1 MNRLL
6 ITSFALLILL
16 LTGCV
21 SHHNIRSGG
30 LNVVNTQ
37 LPNNHLMYSEIS
49 TDEIDYS
56 TVFGIRQGD
65 KKMVPTQ
72 TTIVNYNGSNTN
84 SMSANLK
91 PIQIVSFILSSA
103 AIFLP
108 FGGVLSGIE
117 EFVLAGVGSLL
128 IGGTINESVWSK
140 YHASNSLGEVNDL
153 LIKQNSDIDYYIN
166 PTYNISIHS
175 GPFNSTRT
183 ISGKAIGI
191 EISDSLFKEKIESS
205 RLDYSFEDIN
215 TDQVVSEDFG
225 VETENRFYS
234 SDADAAGLYFPN
246 KIGGSVTFQMLMIA
260 FIDGE
265 KKILIAYERGSK
277 EIVEIWVDPWSDRL
291 IWEDEKAK
299 QEVIDF

>member
-1 MNRLL
+1 MLRPIITAFASLL
-6 ITSFALLILL
+6 LL

-30 LNVVNTQ
+30 LNVANTQ
-37 LPNNHLMYSEIS
+37 IPNNHLMYSEIS
-49 TDEIDYS
+49 TDEINYS

-103 AIFLP
+103 VIFIP
-108 FGGVLSGIE
+108 FGDVLSSIE

-153 LIKQNSDIDYYIN
+153 LIKPNSDIDYYIN
-166 PTYNISIHS
+166 PTYNISILS
-175 GPFNSTRT
+175 ELFKSTRT

-205 RLDYSFEDIN
+205 RLDYSFEDTKPNI
-215 TDQVVSEDFG
+215 VVSDDFG

-234 SDADAAGLYFPN
+234 SDAAGLYFPN
-246 KIGGSVTFQMLMIA
+246 KKGGSVTFKILMIA

-265 KKILIAYERGSK
+265 KKILIGYEHGSK

-291 IWEDEKAK
+291 IWEDENAK